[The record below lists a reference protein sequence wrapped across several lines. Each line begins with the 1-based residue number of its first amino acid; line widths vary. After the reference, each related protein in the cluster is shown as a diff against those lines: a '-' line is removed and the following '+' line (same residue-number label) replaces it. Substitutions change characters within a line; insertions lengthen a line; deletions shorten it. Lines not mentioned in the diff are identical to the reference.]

1 MGRDSGGALLSTRA
15 HTLVAN
21 LITKIEA
28 ITPDEQAGAADKFRH
43 APGMDP
49 DAAISRDR
57 SFALAPTAPVIR
69 DNRYISATRPA
80 VVVLDLVLVVAYQA
94 TRNAA
99 DRILKDSE
107 RLLDALEGFQSEYS
121 EHVLE
126 LGITSGT
133 ITALDRTILS
143 EFVLSI
149 SYSLDLS

>member
-1 MGRDSGGALLSTRA
+1 MSTRA

-57 SFALAPTAPVIR
+57 SLALAPTAPVIR

-94 TRNAA
+94 TRNAS

-107 RLLDALEGFQSEYS
+107 RLLDALEGFQSTYCADI
-121 EHVLE
+121 LE
-126 LGITSGT
+126 LDISSGT
-133 ITALDRTILS
+133 IEALDRTVIA
-143 EFVLSI
+143 EYVISI
-149 SYSLDLS
+149 SYSLDLSEG